1 MCIVK
6 KYKNLF
12 ALAAKQERKAP
23 QRLACLPVSKA
34 CTIKFYIFQQCT
46 CIVYDM

>member
-6 KYKNLF
+6 KYQKLF
-12 ALAAKQERKAP
+12 ALAAKQERKAA
-23 QRLACLPVSKA
+23 QMLASLPVSKA
-34 CTIKFYIFQQCT
+34 RTIKFYIFKQCT